1 MLVDYV
7 KHFYLM
13 RLNRLK
19 SDFYSGLKSALFKR
33 YHTLWLNR
41 QASISSEVVFGESTS
56 DEINSSS
63 TFSRNIN
70 SKLFKE
76 SKCQAEVDAAI

>member
-1 MLVDYV
+1 MILLSGEMLVDYM

-19 SDFYSGLKSALFKR
+19 VDFYSGLKAALFKR
-33 YHTLWLNR
+33 YHTLHVNR
-41 QASISSEVVFGESTS
+41 QGNLKSEFSFNESTS
-56 DEINSSS
+56 EEFNSSS

-76 SKCQAEVDAAI
+76 SKC